1 MARRLQDVL
10 SKLYRPPP
18 DGVKQVF
25 ALARADAERLP
36 QLASIAIISITS
48 PERPPAN
55 LGGFAHV
62 LRMSFADVDFLNT
75 NLSERARGKVPYA
88 FTEEQSYSIR
98 SFVESLPAEIRSVV
112 IHCEGGY
119 SRSCAVALALHRV
132 YGFHAELSH
141 LAQANPSIVT
151 LMTGDGYARRVRTKP
166 NR

>member
-1 MARRLQDVL
+1 
-10 SKLYRPPP
+10 
-18 DGVKQVF
+18 
-25 ALARADAERLP
+25 
-36 QLASIAIISITS
+36 
-48 PERPPAN
+48 
-55 LGGFAHV
+55 
-62 LRMSFADVDFLNT
+62 MSFADVDFLNT